1 MNDKQHGSGDH
12 YGNRKYF
19 PSDSSWWRAR
29 LTMGEARPIRPD
41 DIQREL
47 IKIAYFD
54 PVSIALLTGDT
65 DKLDRN
71 RHCEH
76 FP

>member
-1 MNDKQHGSGDH
+1 MAAATSTATASTSPPTPRGGA
-12 YGNRKYF
+12 
-19 PSDSSWWRAR
+19 RASPW
-29 LTMGEARPIRPD
+29 ARRAIRPG

-65 DKLDRN
+65 GKLDRN
-71 RHCEH
+71 RHCKH
-76 FP
+76 VPMTKQG